1 MVISKKDPQPSS
13 EKVSVLLPPKKQ
25 QQQRCGKA
33 SAAPARRPRRG
44 KGAIKED
51 GPCAGQRLPAPSAGL
66 SGDKGHPSINPSLN
80 PSVHPSTRPSA
91 PHGPAAASGPG
102 AARGLHLAA
111 PGGGCRRGPGPAPA
125 RSRGSPFP
133 APGIPDIPGTR
144 HSRDAASSALGIPSP
159 GKSQGTPGLSLAC
172 RKRAEDRTVV
182 CVWPQPTHTAA
193 VQLAAF
199 HPYLPPS
206 TILLFTTL
214 QPEVSNSLMHLL
226 AFGTCAGWGQAGGT
240 VAHKDAQLPSA
251 SRIWLLRQTP
261 GRASTTCTAF
271 IGHFSR
277 WLSCSADAGTSIPP

>member
-1 MVISKKDPQPSS
+1 MVISKKAPQPSS
-13 EKVSVLLPPKKQ
+13 EKVSVLLPPKQ
-25 QQQRCGKA
+25 QQQQSCGKA

-133 APGIPDIPGTR
+133 VPGIPDIPGTR
-144 HSRDAASSALGIPSP
+144 HSRRPAFPTFPGHGIPGTRRPRRSAFPPLGRARARRGFPSP
-159 GKSQGTPGLSLAC
+159 GEKGLKTVPWCVYGRSPHTRPLCSWQLSTPIYHPLQSYYLQHYSL
-172 RKRAEDRTVV
+172 R
-182 CVWPQPTHTAA
+182 
-193 VQLAAF
+193 
-199 HPYLPPS
+199 Y
-206 TILLFTTL
+206 
-214 QPEVSNSLMHLL
+214 
-226 AFGTCAGWGQAGGT
+226 
-240 VAHKDAQLPSA
+240 
-251 SRIWLLRQTP
+251 QTP
-261 GRASTTCTAF
+261 
-271 IGHFSR
+271 
-277 WLSCSADAGTSIPP
+277 

>member
-1 MVISKKDPQPSS
+1 MPGSGCLRLQP
-13 EKVSVLLPPKKQ
+13 
-25 QQQRCGKA
+25 A
-33 SAAPARRPRRG
+33 SAVTRG
-44 KGAIKED
+44 I
-51 GPCAGQRLPAPSAGL
+51 
-66 SGDKGHPSINPSLN
+66 HPSIRPSI
-80 PSVHPSTRPSA
+80 HPSIHQPARPPLTDPPRPQGRERRAGSTWRRR
-91 PHGPAAASGPG
+91 AAAAGGDPAPLPPAPG
-102 AARGLHLAA
+102 ARHSRRLA
-111 PGGGCRRGPGPAPA
+111 
-125 RSRGSPFP
+125 FP

-159 GKSQGTPGLSLAC
+159 GKSQGTPGLSLAW